1 MLKFLKIICIQ
12 KIYLQNCCNS
22 RKNLIHEIFQSE
34 IFYFEF
40 SHSGIFT
47 LKIHT
52 MNFYFGISFAVQ
64 RIHLCINNYNKN
76 KMKYF

>member
-1 MLKFLKIICIQ
+1 MLKFLKIMCIQ

-22 RKNLIHEIFQSE
+22 RKISFMRFSKVK
-34 IFYFEF
+34 IFYFEHF
-40 SHSGIFT
+40 YFEY
-47 LKIHT
+47 
-52 MNFYFGISFAVQ
+52 FYFGISFAVQ